1 MRTSRRSPRTQYGE
15 ADEAADE
22 YEDDAPA
29 ETDYAPPEETPWQE
43 PEFDFAKYDEPQPEP
58 ESTQPP
64 EERSPYEF
72 DSFNA
77 FDPAGAHRT
86 DDDGYAEGFV
96 DYDLGDDYAEKI
108 DYERPESEFREK
120 EDFFPSSFKEYIF
133 SVITTLLYRLRGGRG
148 SSLTMEDE
156 PEELGAEVS
165 PLNASK
171 YYASFTNS
179 LRLRLRVSLIML
191 VVMIWITVG
200 LPVPGMLKDYKCA
213 SAALLAMQLTVSLL
227 ALDVVTTGI
236 MNLVRGKPGAETLA
250 VFSCFLTGADA
261 LVVSLGNIS
270 SPHVS
275 LCCISTL
282 SLIGALASSLI
293 SCRGMRKALRVPA
306 IGRRAYTVTG
316 EMDVKAHEITLL
328 KSLRPFSGF
337 VHRTEEAA
345 PDE

>member
-1 MRTSRRSPRTQYGE
+1 
-15 ADEAADE
+15 
-22 YEDDAPA
+22 
-29 ETDYAPPEETPWQE
+29 
-43 PEFDFAKYDEPQPEP
+43 
-58 ESTQPP
+58 
-64 EERSPYEF
+64 
-72 DSFNA
+72 
-77 FDPAGAHRT
+77 
-86 DDDGYAEGFV
+86 
-96 DYDLGDDYAEKI
+96 
-108 DYERPESEFREK
+108 
-120 EDFFPSSFKEYIF
+120 
-133 SVITTLLYRLRGGRG
+133 
-148 SSLTMEDE
+148 MEDE

-270 SPHVS
+270 SPHV
-275 LCCISTL
+275 
-282 SLIGALASSLI
+282 
-293 SCRGMRKALRVPA
+293 
-306 IGRRAYTVTG
+306 
-316 EMDVKAHEITLL
+316 
-328 KSLRPFSGF
+328 
-337 VHRTEEAA
+337 
-345 PDE
+345 

>member
-1 MRTSRRSPRTQYGE
+1 M
-15 ADEAADE
+15 
-22 YEDDAPA
+22 
-29 ETDYAPPEETPWQE
+29 
-43 PEFDFAKYDEPQPEP
+43 
-58 ESTQPP
+58 
-64 EERSPYEF
+64 
-72 DSFNA
+72 
-77 FDPAGAHRT
+77 
-86 DDDGYAEGFV
+86 

-213 SAALLAMQLTVSLL
+213 SAALLAMQLAVSLL
-227 ALDVVTTGI
+227 ALAVVTTG
-236 MNLVRGKPGAETLA
+236 
-250 VFSCFLTGADA
+250 
-261 LVVSLGNIS
+261 
-270 SPHVS
+270 
-275 LCCISTL
+275 
-282 SLIGALASSLI
+282 
-293 SCRGMRKALRVPA
+293 
-306 IGRRAYTVTG
+306 
-316 EMDVKAHEITLL
+316 
-328 KSLRPFSGF
+328 
-337 VHRTEEAA
+337 
-345 PDE
+345 